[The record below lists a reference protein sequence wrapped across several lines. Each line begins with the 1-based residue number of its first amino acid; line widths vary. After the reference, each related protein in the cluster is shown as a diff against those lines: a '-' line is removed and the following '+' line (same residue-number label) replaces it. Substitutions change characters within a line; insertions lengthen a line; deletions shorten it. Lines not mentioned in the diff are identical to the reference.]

1 MKRRTECRAS
11 AARNELESI
20 RRAAHRK
27 PRCRECAGARNRDPA
42 RQLARH
48 AAAILARAE
57 NVRAVRMMEFH
68 PRSHLAKNGL
78 RMLRERQAGRFL
90 KMARAKHQN
99 MQICRTAGERM
110 RDRLPRIVLRE

>member
-27 PRCRECAGARNRDPA
+27 PQCRECAGARNRDPA

-57 NVRAVRMMEFH
+57 NVRAVRTMEFH
-68 PRSHLAKNGL
+68 PRSHLAKNGHATF
-78 RMLRERQAGRFL
+78 Q
-90 KMARAKHQN
+90 K
-99 MQICRTAGERM
+99 RTPSETFITG
-110 RDRLPRIVLRE
+110 LIIYSITSWVFQSGIS